1 MDKKDIKI
9 EDIQRILFGNAPP
22 EFLLEVLLR
31 STLIY
36 LVLLII
42 VRLLGKRMK
51 GQLTITE
58 MAVMITLGAIISA
71 PMQVPDR
78 GIFQAALVLVVIM
91 LLQQGLTW
99 LGIKSRRVEVLTQGR
114 MKLLVKDGVVQL
126 KDLKEVQISRQEL
139 FAMIREKVIF
149 HLGKIDRLY
158 MEACGVVSIYTS
170 KDTVNRPGLPVF
182 PPGDKSILSEQ
193 QKAKDEINACTN
205 CGQLQPVSTG
215 TACSNCNMN
224 NWTNAII

>member
-126 KDLKEVQISRQEL
+126 KDHKEVQISRQE
-139 FAMIREKVIF
+139 
-149 HLGKIDRLY
+149 
-158 MEACGVVSIYTS
+158 
-170 KDTVNRPGLPVF
+170 
-182 PPGDKSILSEQ
+182 
-193 QKAKDEINACTN
+193 
-205 CGQLQPVSTG
+205 
-215 TACSNCNMN
+215 
-224 NWTNAII
+224 